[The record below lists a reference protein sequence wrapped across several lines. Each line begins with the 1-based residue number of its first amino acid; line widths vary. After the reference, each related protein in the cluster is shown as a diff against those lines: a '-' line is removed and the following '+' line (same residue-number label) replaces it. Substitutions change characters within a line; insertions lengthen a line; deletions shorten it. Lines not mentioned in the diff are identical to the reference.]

1 MSIAGALDLFDHSPS
16 LFSLFYEEP
25 ELSFPFY
32 VFEPTPVL
40 SGLFLSPFD
49 QAFDAVTDVTRLLET
64 PLSSRYRRIGATDE
78 LELCSGALLDRI
90 SGLEFGTDRF
100 KQWDRKYTW
109 KAEIKS
115 SDKSEANRKY
125 QYTSEIK
132 GLEGRKYEWTAEIE
146 SPEKN
151 GTDGKYKWTAEM
163 IKGGKVGNVEKK
175 KQCKVEIQG
184 TQKKEV
190 PLKIK
195 VLGSQAVGKEETKG
209 ECSVRVVEIEEPA
222 DHAAMLLRQVGVHFS
237 NFTPLRSTVSCLLDQ
252 SHTCTTRE
260 HKENTHFV
268 WDLYNS
274 NIIFL
279 EAFGRR
285 AGAVA
290 RLRGKRKVL
299 SPDEAA
305 LVIERTFR
313 AYLIRRSKALRSL
326 RELAVA
332 KAKLKEIRAL
342 FNNYSYRQ
350 NIARDAEGRQRF
362 SERIIALVL
371 TVDAI
376 QGADLMVRGARRSML
391 DELEAML
398 DAVDPNPSG
407 KLGLLKWQAV

>member
-222 DHAAMLLRQVGVHFS
+222 DHAAMLLRQ
-237 NFTPLRSTVSCLLDQ
+237 
-252 SHTCTTRE
+252 
-260 HKENTHFV
+260 
-268 WDLYNS
+268 
-274 NIIFL
+274 
-279 EAFGRR
+279 AFGRR

-407 KLGLLKWQAV
+407 KLAGEQLADLNSPCVVGVKDKWHWNFPVIFY

>member
-222 DHAAMLLRQVGVHFS
+222 DHAAMLLRQ
-237 NFTPLRSTVSCLLDQ
+237 
-252 SHTCTTRE
+252 
-260 HKENTHFV
+260 
-268 WDLYNS
+268 
-274 NIIFL
+274 
-279 EAFGRR
+279 AFGRR